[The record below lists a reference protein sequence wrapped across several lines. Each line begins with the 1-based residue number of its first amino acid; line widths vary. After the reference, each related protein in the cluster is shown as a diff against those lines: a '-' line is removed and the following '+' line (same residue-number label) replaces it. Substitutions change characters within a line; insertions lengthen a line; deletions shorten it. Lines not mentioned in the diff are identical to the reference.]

1 MAGKGIPSR
10 LGLVIAVVAVVS
22 SLTQA
27 AAAHPVRCGEVI
39 RTSIELEADLF
50 CAGDG
55 LVVGAAGITIDLSG
69 HQIAGDG
76 DGVGIRNDGFD
87 GVIITDGRISG
98 FDRGVQIADVAT
110 NSIEELELGSNPT
123 VDIFVDGA
131 RSLMID
137 DNELSPDG
145 IGILTLDTDDSVIE
159 DNEIVGG
166 DTAIGVKGDGNLIL
180 DNDVADGGVGVL
192 VDGDDNTIDS
202 NDLEDGSD
210 NGIVVLGDDNLVV
223 DNDVERY
230 RSGIWI
236 LGVDGV
242 GSGNRLDGNDVEG
255 SQGDGIHVDGVDAE
269 IVDNDVADN
278 GDDGIEVDGGSP
290 FIADNEADDNAGWGI
305 DADVSG
311 VTGGDNDA
319 DDNGS
324 PCRPAFLC
332 E

>member
-1 MAGKGIPSR
+1 MGGKGTLSR
-10 LGLVIAVVAVVS
+10 LGFVIAVVAVLG
-22 SLTQA
+22 SLTQP

-50 CAGDG
+50 CGEDG
-55 LVVGAAGITIDLSG
+55 LVVGAAGITIDLGG

-76 DGVGIRNDGFD
+76 DGVGIRNEGFD
-87 GVIITDGRISG
+87 SVVITDGRISG
-98 FDRGVQIADVAT
+98 FDRGVQIADVAA
-110 NSIEELELGSNPT
+110 NLVEELELGSNPT
-123 VDIFVDGA
+123 VDIFVDGGRA
-131 RSLMID
+131 VTID
-137 DNELSPDG
+137 DNELSPDAT
-145 IGILTLDTDDSVIE
+145 GILALDTDDSVIG

-166 DTAIGVKGDGNLIL
+166 DIAIAVKGHRNLIL
-180 DNDVADGGVGVL
+180 DNDIADGGVGLL
-192 VDGDDNTIDS
+192 VDGDDNTVEE
-202 NDLEDGSD
+202 NQLEDGSD
-210 NGIVVLGDDNLVV
+210 NGIVVLGDDNLIT
-223 DNDVERY
+223 DNEVERH

-236 LGVDGV
+236 QGVDGV

-278 GDDGIEVDGGSP
+278 GDDGIEVDGESP
-290 FIADNEADDNAGWGI
+290 VIADNDADDNADWGI

-332 E
+332 D